1 MAEGFDPNAIDEV
14 IHGRM
19 RLGIMAYL
27 AQASPAAFTELAR
40 ALGATNGNL
49 SVHLTKLEAAGYV
62 ETSKR
67 QGRGRGLTTAAL
79 TAEGRAAWARYLDQ
93 MRGLLGEDG

>member
-1 MAEGFDPNAIDEV
+1 MPEGFDPGAIDEV

-19 RLGIMAYL
+19 RLGIMAHL
-27 AQASPAAFTELAR
+27 SQASPAAFTELAQ

-62 ETSKR
+62 KTEKAR
-67 QGRGRGLTTAAL
+67 GRGRGLTTVSL
-79 TAEGRAAWARYLDQ
+79 TAAGRAAWVDYLETL
-93 MRGLLGEDG
+93 RGLFPGA